1 MLSHIE
7 LGKANTIR
15 ELATLI
21 GVEPSTLSYVLYH
34 IDTSKKY
41 TEFFIPK
48 KSGGE
53 RKISSPQK
61 TLKFV
66 QKNWLTFYNDAM
78 RRLTIPHR

>member
-1 MLSHIE
+1 MEKPAMLSHIE

-48 KSGGE
+48 NRAE
-53 RKISSPQK
+53 REK
-61 TLKFV
+61 
-66 QKNWLTFYNDAM
+66 
-78 RRLTIPHR
+78 